1 MAEHSKDKRF
11 LKNQIEAI
19 RRFQRVRAPKSP
31 EEAQRL
37 ALEWINRFA
46 GSARSRWYRRGP
58 SGPTA
63 DDYWHQAKGAWKI

>member
-46 GSARSRWYRRGP
+46 GSARSRWYGRGP
-58 SGPTA
+58 SGPTTN
-63 DDYWHQAKGAWKI
+63 DYGHKAAGSWKT